1 MVQGLDSENRCDHKG
16 KWRYKRMADIQ
27 AISKMPTKSD
37 FIQGA
42 WTPPR
47 QLPPLF
53 SIPLLFYSTNTEMV
67 TAS

>member
-1 MVQGLDSENRCDHKG
+1 
-16 KWRYKRMADIQ
+16 MADIQ